1 MCALQTH
8 GQTTLDSS
16 MKTTQTR
23 GGLVKTYGMQE
34 RADYLDFDIR
44 FQGVRNVLALPHRH
58 EYFQIQ
64 IGIEG
69 ESNQS
74 IGAAV
79 RPFGH
84 GYLSFVL
91 PHRIHVVPH
100 PPGSTYCI
108 INFSQ
113 TFLWPSLNVDALDL
127 EEVSVGR
134 QPDLAPFLFQEYID
148 FEFDKHDFMRIK
160 VWLDDLKELN
170 LQRSFG
176 AMTTIK
182 GILQQMIG
190 MTCMRK
196 EPDLMRLSMQHNGKT
211 SQRDALQ
218 RVIRYVRDNLEK
230 EMSLADASAAAF
242 LSPNYLAHLLKKETG
257 RTFTE
262 MVTDRRLEKA
272 KELLSTSQQR
282 IRDVAHL
289 CGFADEAY
297 FNRRFKQLLGI
308 TPRQFRDQQV
318 ARIKGD

>member
-1 MCALQTH
+1 
-8 GQTTLDSS
+8 
-16 MKTTQTR
+16 MKTALTGSR
-23 GGLVKTYGMQE
+23 PVKTYAMQE

-79 RPFGH
+79 RPFGR
-84 GYLSFVL
+84 GILSFVL
-91 PHRIHVVPH
+91 PYRIHLVPH
-100 PPGSTYCI
+100 PLEATYCI

-113 TFLWPSLNVDALDL
+113 NFLWPGLDVDALDL
-127 EEVSVGR
+127 EEVPVSR
-134 QPDLAPFLFQEYID
+134 QPDLAPFLFQEYVD
-148 FEFDKHDFMRIK
+148 FHFSEEDFLRITA
-160 VWLDDLKELN
+160 WLYELKELN
-170 LQRSFG
+170 FQRGFG

-182 GILQQMIG
+182 GVLQQMIG
-190 MTCMRK
+190 LACMRK
-196 EPDLMRLSMQHNGKT
+196 EADLMRLSIQHNGKT

-230 EMSLADASAAAF
+230 EMSLTDAAAAAF

-297 FNRRFKQLLGI
+297 FNRRFRQLLGV
-308 TPRQFRDQQV
+308 TPRQFRDHQV
-318 ARIKGD
+318 ARIRGD